1 MKFLT
6 FLPTI
11 ESGRHSA
18 VRCVPQAW
26 TFENFAGIRCSICDL
41 QDQVLADWVGEILM
55 RLGKHDKSAGST
67 DNAGDVIEVQVFI
80 RREALRA
87 RRVIHDR

>member
-1 MKFLT
+1 
-6 FLPTI
+6 
-11 ESGRHSA
+11 
-18 VRCVPQAW
+18 
-26 TFENFAGIRCSICDL
+26 
-41 QDQVLADWVGEILM
+41 VGEILM